1 MTDHTLPS
9 PPDDDGALFPEPA
22 TPDGRHATAF
32 RRAFTAAESTNLLG
46 EVDAALMSVALAGA
60 AALDRAEAMPPGK
73 SVYPVAQLLGPT
85 REVLESLQ
93 LSPAVRGSQID
104 DELKAALDELATATD
119 ADPAIPH
126 AEDAG
131 HSDIRPGDR

>member
-1 MTDHTLPS
+1 MTDHTPPT

-46 EVDAALMSVALAGA
+46 AVDAALMSVALAGA
-60 AALDRAEAMPPGK
+60 AALDRAEAMPATK

-85 REVLESLQ
+85 REVLESLK
-93 LSPAVRGSQID
+93 LSPTVRDSQID
-104 DELKAALDELATATD
+104 DDLKAALDALNETTGPAD
-119 ADPAIPH
+119 ADAAVPH
-126 AEDAG
+126 AEDTG
-131 HSDIRPGDR
+131 H

>member
-1 MTDHTLPS
+1 MTDHTLPT

-46 EVDAALMSVALAGA
+46 AVDAALMSVALAGA
-60 AALDRAEAMPPGK
+60 AALDRAEAMPATK

-85 REVLESLQ
+85 REVLESLK
-93 LSPAVRGSQID
+93 LSPTVRDSQID
-104 DELKAALDELATATD
+104 DDLKAALDALNETTGPAD
-119 ADPAIPH
+119 ADAPVPH
-126 AEDAG
+126 TEDTG
-131 HSDIRPGDR
+131 H

>member
-1 MTDHTLPS
+1 MTDHTPPT

-46 EVDAALMSVALAGA
+46 AVDAALMSVALAGA
-60 AALDRAEAMPPGK
+60 AALDRAEAMPATK

-85 REVLESLQ
+85 REVLESLK
-93 LSPAVRGSQID
+93 LSPTVRDSQID
-104 DELKAALDELATATD
+104 DDLKAALDALNETTGPAD
-119 ADPAIPH
+119 ADAPVPH
-126 AEDAG
+126 TEDTG
-131 HSDIRPGDR
+131 H